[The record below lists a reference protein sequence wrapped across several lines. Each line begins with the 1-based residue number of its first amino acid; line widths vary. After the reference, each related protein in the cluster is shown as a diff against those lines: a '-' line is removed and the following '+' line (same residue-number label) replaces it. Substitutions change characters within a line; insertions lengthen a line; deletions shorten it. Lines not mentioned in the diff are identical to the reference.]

1 MSDSASVAEPRA
13 ATLTAM
19 PKSKGRR
26 KPQRSRPA
34 PPPQPSTTKESPT
47 WYVATMFSLMAIGIL
62 VIVLNYIGVFGD
74 FQRVLLW
81 AGLGLIGAGFVMT
94 LNYR

>member
-1 MSDSASVAEPRA
+1 
-13 ATLTAM
+13 M

-26 KPQRSRPA
+26 KPKRST
-34 PPPQPSTTKESPT
+34 PPPPPEAKPAESPI
-47 WYVATMFSLMAIGIL
+47 WYVATMFSLMGIGVL

-74 FQRVLLW
+74 FQRPLLW
-81 AGLGLIGAGFVMT
+81 SGLGAIGVGFMMT